1 MVYEF
6 CGKDNCD
13 ELEFTTTML
22 VEKYDLGLSIDSQCI
37 SRYIDTN
44 NKYQDNEVTVFL
56 NDEQAVKLKDY
67 LNEMYK

>member
-6 CGKDNCD
+6 LGKDVCD

-22 VEKYDLGLSIDSQCI
+22 VEKYDLGLSIDSQCV
-37 SRYIDTN
+37 SRYTDTDK
-44 NKYQDNEVTVFL
+44 KYQDNEVTVFL
-56 NDEQAVKLKDY
+56 SHQQAIEMRDY